1 MSNAEIVIASFKKH
15 FTTTPRLYFSPGR
28 INLIGEHIDYNDGFV
43 MPAAID
49 KGIWFA
55 VAANNTDTANFVSVD
70 LEDSFS
76 IPVKEI
82 SKKDGWKNYV
92 LGVLHILDENK
103 ISFGGFDCVFG
114 GNLPVGAGLSSSAA
128 VEGGLLFALNTIFS
142 FGMNR
147 IEMAKL
153 AQKAEHSY
161 PGVNCG
167 IMDQFASLNG
177 QKDHVILLDCTSLEY
192 KHFPLQLDK
201 YDIVLINTKVHHS
214 LASGEYNKRRK
225 QCEEGL
231 ALLKTKLTNAK
242 SFRNISSKQ
251 VMEQKSL
258 LDPKTYDRCLYVT
271 QEIERTQLAGKYLE
285 ENNLIEFGKLM
296 FQTHEGLSKLYEVS
310 CDELDFLVDEA
321 KKHASIIGSRV
332 MGGGFGGCT
341 INLIEKEKTN
351 STVSSITAAYTVK
364 FAVVPEVYI
373 MNTSDGTYEI
383 MSA

>member
-1 MSNAEIVIASFKKH
+1 MSTQQEVISIFKEH
-15 FTTTPRLYFSPGR
+15 FYTTPRLFFSPGR

-55 VAANNTDTANFVSVD
+55 IAANNTDTVHFVSVD
-70 LEDSFS
+70 LNETYSVS
-76 IPVKEI
+76 INNIEKNE
-82 SKKDGWKNYV
+82 SWKNYV
-92 LGVLHILDENK
+92 LGVLHILEEHS

-128 VEGGLLFALNTIFS
+128 LEGGLLFALNTIYS
-142 FGMNR
+142 FGLDR
-147 IEMAKL
+147 VEMAKM

-177 QKDHVILLDCTSLEY
+177 KKDHVILLDCTSLEY
-192 KHFPLQLDK
+192 KHFPLPLQK
-201 YDIVLINTKVHHS
+201 YNIVLINSKVHHS

-225 QCEEGL
+225 DCEEGL
-231 ALLKTKLTNAK
+231 ELLKTKIPGVL
-242 SFRNISSKQ
+242 SFRNIPSAKIY
-251 VMEQKSL
+251 EYKDL
-258 LDPKTYDRCLYVT
+258 LGEKIFDRCLYVT
-271 QEIERTQLAGKYLE
+271 QEIERTQLAGKYLKE
-285 ENNLIEFGKLM
+285 SNLVEFGKLM

-321 KKHASIIGSRV
+321 KKYTSIIGSRQ

-341 INLIEKEKTN
+341 INLVEKEQTE
-351 STVSSITAAYTVK
+351 STVQAITSAYYKK
-364 FAVVPEVYI
+364 FGVEAEVYI
-373 MNTSDGTYEI
+373 VATSDGTYEI
-383 MSA
+383 N